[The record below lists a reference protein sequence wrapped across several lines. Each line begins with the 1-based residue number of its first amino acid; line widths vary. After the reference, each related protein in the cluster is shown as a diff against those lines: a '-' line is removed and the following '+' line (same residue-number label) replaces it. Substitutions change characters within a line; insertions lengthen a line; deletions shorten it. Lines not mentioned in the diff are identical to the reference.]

1 MFIDRAL
8 VHVVGGAGGA
18 GASSFRREKF
28 VPKGGPDG
36 GTGGQGGG
44 GYVRADPNLRTPLG
58 YRYRTQGKAE
68 RGQHGKGENMTGKSG
83 ADLSLPVPPRAEE
96 RDPGTGGRPGE
107 ALAPGDAILVAKGG
121 RGGRGNAAFATATHQ
136 SPREWE
142 PGEYG
147 VERNLE
153 LVLKLIADVGL
164 LGEPNAGKSTLL
176 SVISAARPKI
186 ADYPFTTLEPHLGVV
201 GLSDNRSFVA
211 ADIPGIIEG
220 AHVGKGLGLRFLQ
233 HVERTRVMAVLVP
246 VDSPD
251 PQATYELLR
260 REAALYSPQL
270 AAKPHVVLLTK
281 LDLLGAAVLI
291 PGDPGFPPLLA
302 EIPDPPALLY
312 VWGDVRLLCQP
323 AAAMVGSRNHTAYG
337 AEAARLLATGVAARG
352 AVVVSGMARGID
364 AVAHAAALD
373 AGGRS
378 VGGLGHGF
386 GVVYPAANRTLYERM
401 VASGCLVTQLPPG
414 E

>member
-8 VHVVGGAGGA
+8 VHVIGGPGGA

-36 GTGGQGGG
+36 GDGGPGGSV
-44 GYVRADPNLRTPLG
+44 YVRADPNLATLLD
-58 YRYRTQGKAE
+58 YRYRTHWKAQ
-68 RGQHGKGENMTGKSG
+68 RGQHGKGKNMTGKTG
-83 ADLSLPVPPRAEE
+83 QDLYLPVPP
-96 RDPGTGGRPGE
+96 GTEIHDADAGALLGE
-107 ALAPGDAILVAKGG
+107 VLRRGDTLLVAQGG
-121 RGGRGNAAFATATHQ
+121 RGGRGNARFATPTHQ

-147 VERNLE
+147 EERHLE

-201 GLSDNRSFVA
+201 GLSDGRSLVI

-220 AHVGKGLGLRFLQ
+220 AHAGKGLGLRFLQ
-233 HVERTRVMAVLVP
+233 HVERTRMMAVLVP

-260 REAALYSPQL
+260 REAALYSADL
-270 AAKPHVVLLTK
+270 AAKPHVVVLSK
-281 LDLLGAAVLI
+281 LDLLPAPRSPLPEIRTQGGAPVVAVSAVTREGI
-291 PGDPGFPPLLA
+291 PQLL
-302 EIPDPPALLY
+302 ETLWQLLP
-312 VWGDVRLLCQP
+312 VR
-323 AAAMVGSRNHTAYG
+323 V
-337 AEAARLLATGVAARG
+337 AT
-352 AVVVSGMARGID
+352 S
-364 AVAHAAALD
+364 
-373 AGGRS
+373 
-378 VGGLGHGF
+378 
-386 GVVYPAANRTLYERM
+386 
-401 VASGCLVTQLPPG
+401 
-414 E
+414 